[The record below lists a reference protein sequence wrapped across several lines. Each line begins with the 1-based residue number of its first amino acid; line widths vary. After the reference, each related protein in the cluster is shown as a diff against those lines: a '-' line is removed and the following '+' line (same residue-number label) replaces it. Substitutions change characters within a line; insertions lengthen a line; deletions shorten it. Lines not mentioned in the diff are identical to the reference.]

1 MRSSPTSRPASFVP
15 FLRPSKNDLWTG
27 TASAG
32 LPANPSAGTKQA
44 LLSQTKLLQTVL
56 DSLGDGLIVVDK
68 AGKLLIW
75 NAAAEKLIGT
85 PPNALVLKEWPEALG
100 LYEPVECKPYPAEQ
114 LPMARALRGESC
126 ECEIL
131 VRTPLTAKSIWI
143 EVTAHPLKDQNAKVV
158 GAVTALRDITQ
169 RKISEQE
176 IQKLHDE
183 LESRVRQRTVQLEAA
198 NKELESF
205 TYSVAHDLRAP
216 LRHIV
221 GFAQILEEDFRPKL
235 EPEAQ
240 KYLTRIHQG
249 TRRMGLLVDE
259 LLNLAKVGRQSL
271 NLQLVGLMPI
281 VEQVIHELS
290 SSYEGREMEWR
301 LGELPWAHCD
311 ANLVKQVFQH
321 LISNAIKY
329 TRLRPHAVIEIGK
342 TNAGGQ
348 TAIFVRDNGVGFNMK
363 YVGKLFGIFQRLH
376 ANEDFEGTGVGLATV
391 QRIVQKHRGRVWA
404 EGEIDRGATFYFT
417 LKGLEQQPG
426 PQESK

>member
-1 MRSSPTSRPASFVP
+1 MRSSPTSRLAPFVP
-15 FLRPSKNDLWTG
+15 FLRSSKNELWTG
-27 TASAG
+27 AASAG
-32 LPANPSAGTKQA
+32 LSANAAAGTKQA
-44 LLSQTKLLQTVL
+44 LLTQTKLLQTVL

-68 AGKLLIW
+68 AGQLLIW
-75 NAAAEKLIGT
+75 NAAAQKLIGA
-85 PPNALVLKEWPEALG
+85 PPTALPLSQWPEALG
-100 LYEPVECKPYPAEQ
+100 LYEPVECKPYPGEQ

-143 EVTAHPLKDQNAKVV
+143 EVTAHPLKDQKANVV
-158 GAVTALRDITQ
+158 GTVTVLRDITQ

-176 IQKLHDE
+176 IQRLHNE
-183 LESRVRQRTVQLEAA
+183 LESRVRQRTAQLEAA

-221 GFAQILEEDFRPKL
+221 GFAQILEEDFRPML

-240 KYLTRIHQG
+240 QYLTRIQQG

-259 LLNLAKVGRQSL
+259 LLNLAKVGRQPL
-271 NLQLVGLMPI
+271 NLQLAGLTPI
-281 VEQVIHELS
+281 AEQVIHELT
-290 SSYEGREMEWR
+290 SSYDGREVEWR

-321 LISNAIKY
+321 LISNAVKY
-329 TRLRPHAVIEIGK
+329 TRLRQHAVIEIGK
-342 TNAGGQ
+342 TEAGGQ
-348 TAIFVRDNGVGFNMK
+348 TSIFVRDNGVGFNMK

-376 ANEDFEGTGVGLATV
+376 RNEDFEGTGVGLATV

-404 EGEIDRGATFYFT
+404 EGEMDRGATFYFT
-417 LKGLEQQPG
+417 LKDLEQQPG
-426 PQESK
+426 PQESI

>member
-1 MRSSPTSRPASFVP
+1 MRSSPTSRLAPFVP

-27 TASAG
+27 VSALTAK
-32 LPANPSAGTKQA
+32 PSAGTKQA
-44 LLSQTKLLQTVL
+44 LLEQTKLLQTVL

-75 NAAAEKLIGT
+75 NAAAEKLVGA
-85 PPNALVLKEWPEALG
+85 PPTTALSQWPESLG
-100 LYEPVECKPYPAEQ
+100 LYEPVECRAYPAEQ
-114 LPMARALRGESC
+114 FPMARALRGESC

-143 EVTAHPLKDQNAKVV
+143 EVTAHPLKDQNANVV
-158 GAVTALRDITQ
+158 GAVTVLRNITQ

-176 IQKLHDE
+176 IERLRAE
-183 LESRVRQRTVQLEAA
+183 LESRVRQRTAQLEAA

-221 GFAQILEEDFRPKL
+221 GFAQILEEDFRPRL

-240 KYLTRIHQG
+240 QYLTRIQQG

-259 LLNLAKVGRQSL
+259 LLNLAKVGRQQL
-271 NLQLVGLMPI
+271 NLQLVGLTPI
-281 VEQVIHELS
+281 AEQVISELA
-290 SSYEGREMEWR
+290 SSYEGREVEWR

-329 TRLRPHAVIEIGK
+329 TRLRQHAVIEVGK
-342 TNAGGQ
+342 TSAGGQ

-391 QRIVQKHRGRVWA
+391 QRIVQKHHGRVWA
-404 EGEIDRGATFYFT
+404 EAEMDRGATFYFT

-426 PQESK
+426 AQESK

>member
-1 MRSSPTSRPASFVP
+1 MRSSPTSRLAPFVP

-27 TASAG
+27 VSALTAK
-32 LPANPSAGTKQA
+32 PSAGTKQA
-44 LLSQTKLLQTVL
+44 LLEQTKLLQTVL

-75 NAAAEKLIGT
+75 NAAAEKLVGA
-85 PPNALVLKEWPEALG
+85 PPTTALSQWPESLG
-100 LYEPVECKPYPAEQ
+100 LYDPVECRAFPAEQ
-114 LPMARALRGESC
+114 FPMARALRGESC

-143 EVTAHPLKDQNAKVV
+143 EVTAHPLKDQNANVV
-158 GAVTALRDITQ
+158 GAVTVLRNITQ

-176 IQKLHDE
+176 IERLHAE
-183 LESRVRQRTVQLEAA
+183 LESRVRQRTAQLEVA

-221 GFAQILEEDFRPKL
+221 GFAQILEEDFRPRL

-240 KYLTRIHQG
+240 QYLTRIQQG

-259 LLNLAKVGRQSL
+259 LLNLAKVGRQQL
-271 NLQLVGLMPI
+271 NLQLVGLTPI
-281 VEQVIHELS
+281 AEQVISELA
-290 SSYEGREMEWR
+290 SSYEGREVEWR
-301 LGELPWAHCD
+301 LGELPCAHCD

-329 TRLRPHAVIEIGK
+329 TRLRQHAVIEVGK
-342 TNAGGQ
+342 TSAGGQ

-376 ANEDFEGTGVGLATV
+376 R
-391 QRIVQKHRGRVWA
+391 Q
-404 EGEIDRGATFYFT
+404 
-417 LKGLEQQPG
+417 
-426 PQESK
+426 

>member
-1 MRSSPTSRPASFVP
+1 MRSSPTSRFAPFVP

-27 TASAG
+27 VSALTAK
-32 LPANPSAGTKQA
+32 PSAGTKQA
-44 LLSQTKLLQTVL
+44 LLEQTKLLQTVL

-75 NAAAEKLIGT
+75 NAAAEKLVGA
-85 PPNALVLKEWPEALG
+85 PPTTALSQWPESLG
-100 LYEPVECKPYPAEQ
+100 LYEPVECRAYPAEQ
-114 LPMARALRGESC
+114 FPMARALRGESC

-143 EVTAHPLKDQNAKVV
+143 EVTAHPLKDQNANVV
-158 GAVTALRDITQ
+158 GAVTVLRNITQ

-176 IQKLHDE
+176 IERLRAE
-183 LESRVRQRTVQLEAA
+183 LESRVRQRTAQLEAA

-221 GFAQILEEDFRPKL
+221 GFAQILEEDFRPRL

-240 KYLTRIHQG
+240 QYLTRIQQG

-259 LLNLAKVGRQSL
+259 LLNLAKVGRQQL
-271 NLQLVGLMPI
+271 NLQLVGLTPI
-281 VEQVIHELS
+281 AEQVISELA
-290 SSYEGREMEWR
+290 SSYEGREVEWR
-301 LGELPWAHCD
+301 LGELPRAHCD

-329 TRLRPHAVIEIGK
+329 TRLCQHAVIEVGK
-342 TNAGGQ
+342 TSAGGQ

-376 ANEDFEGTGVGLATV
+376 ANENFEGTGVGLATV
-391 QRIVQKHRGRVWA
+391 QRIVQKHHGRVWA
-404 EGEIDRGATFYFT
+404 EAEMDRGATFYFT

-426 PQESK
+426 AQESK

>member
-1 MRSSPTSRPASFVP
+1 LVP
-15 FLRPSKNDLWTG
+15 FLRSSKNEVWAGAAT
-27 TASAG
+27 AG
-32 LPANPSAGTKQA
+32 LPAIPSPSSKQA
-44 LLSQTKLLQTVL
+44 LLTQTMLLQTVL
-56 DSLGDGLIVVDK
+56 DSLGDGLIVVDN
-68 AGKLLIW
+68 AGRLLIW
-75 NAAAEKLIGT
+75 NAAVENLIGE
-85 PPNALVLKEWPEALG
+85 PPTKLALNQWPEALG

-143 EVTAHPLKDQNAKVV
+143 EVTAHPLKDQNANVV
-158 GAVTALRDITQ
+158 GAVTAVRNITQ

-176 IQKLHDE
+176 IQRLHDE

-221 GFAQILEEDFRPKL
+221 GFAQILEEDFKPKL
-235 EPEAQ
+235 EPAAQ
-240 KYLTRIHQG
+240 QYLTRIQQG

-259 LLNLAKVGRQSL
+259 LLNLAKVGRQPL
-271 NLQLVGLMPI
+271 NLQLVNLAPI
-281 VEQVIHELS
+281 AERVIAELAPS
-290 SSYEGREMEWR
+290 QEGREVKWK
-301 LGELPWAHCD
+301 LGELSWAQCD

-329 TRLRPHAVIEIGK
+329 TRLRQHTVIEIGK
-342 TNAGGQ
+342 TEAGGH
-348 TAIFVRDNGVGFNMK
+348 TCIFVRDNGVGFNMK
-363 YVGKLFGIFQRLH
+363 YVGKLFGVFQRLH
-376 ANEDFEGTGVGLATV
+376 RNEDFEGTGIGLATV

-404 EGEIDRGATFYFT
+404 EGEMDRGATFYFT
-417 LKGLEQQPG
+417 LKGLEQEPG
-426 PQESK
+426 TQESK

>member
-1 MRSSPTSRPASFVP
+1 MRSSPTSRLAPFVP

-27 TASAG
+27 VSALTAK
-32 LPANPSAGTKQA
+32 PSAGTKQA
-44 LLSQTKLLQTVL
+44 LLEQTKLLQTVL

-75 NAAAEKLIGT
+75 NAAAEKLVGA
-85 PPNALVLKEWPEALG
+85 PPTTALSQWPESLG
-100 LYEPVECKPYPAEQ
+100 LYDPVECRAFPAEQ
-114 LPMARALRGESC
+114 FPMARALRGESC

-143 EVTAHPLKDQNAKVV
+143 EVTAHPLKDQNANVV
-158 GAVTALRDITQ
+158 GAVTVLRNITQ

-176 IQKLHDE
+176 IERLHAE
-183 LESRVRQRTVQLEAA
+183 LESRVRQRTAQLEVA

-221 GFAQILEEDFRPKL
+221 GFAQILEEDFRPRL

-240 KYLTRIHQG
+240 QYLTRIQQG

-259 LLNLAKVGRQSL
+259 LLNLAKVGRQQL
-271 NLQLVGLMPI
+271 NLQLVGLTPI
-281 VEQVIHELS
+281 AEQVISELA
-290 SSYEGREMEWR
+290 SSYEGREVEWR
-301 LGELPWAHCD
+301 LGELPCAHCD

-329 TRLRPHAVIEIGK
+329 TRLRQHAVIEVGK
-342 TNAGGQ
+342 TSAGGQ

-376 ANEDFEGTGVGLATV
+376 ANENFEGTGVGLATV
-391 QRIVQKHRGRVWA
+391 QRIVQKHHGRIWA
-404 EGEIDRGATFYFT
+404 EAEMDRGATFYFT

-426 PQESK
+426 AQEST

>member
-1 MRSSPTSRPASFVP
+1 MRSSPTSRLAPFVP

-27 TASAG
+27 VSALTAK
-32 LPANPSAGTKQA
+32 PSAGTKQA
-44 LLSQTKLLQTVL
+44 LLEQTKLLQTVL

-75 NAAAEKLIGT
+75 NAAAEKLVGA
-85 PPNALVLKEWPEALG
+85 PPTTALSQWPESLG
-100 LYEPVECKPYPAEQ
+100 LYDPVECRAFPAEQ
-114 LPMARALRGESC
+114 FPMARALRGESC

-143 EVTAHPLKDQNAKVV
+143 EVTAHPLKDQNANVV
-158 GAVTALRDITQ
+158 GAVTVLRNITQ

-176 IQKLHDE
+176 IERLHAE
-183 LESRVRQRTVQLEAA
+183 LESRVRQRTAQLEAA

-221 GFAQILEEDFRPKL
+221 GFAQILEEDFRPRL

-240 KYLTRIHQG
+240 QYLTRIQQG

-259 LLNLAKVGRQSL
+259 LLNLAKVGRQQL
-271 NLQLVGLMPI
+271 NLQLVGLTPI
-281 VEQVIHELS
+281 AEQVISELA
-290 SSYEGREMEWR
+290 SSYEGREVEWR
-301 LGELPWAHCD
+301 LGELPCAHCD

-329 TRLRPHAVIEIGK
+329 TRLRQHAVIEVGK
-342 TNAGGQ
+342 TSAGGQ

-376 ANEDFEGTGVGLATV
+376 ANENFEGTGVGLATV
-391 QRIVQKHRGRVWA
+391 QRIVQKHHGRVWA
-404 EGEIDRGATFYFT
+404 EAEMDRGATFYFT

-426 PQESK
+426 AQESK